1 MRECH
6 ARILSVAAGLL
17 MVVSLHAQERAI
29 PAAVQPF
36 VSVNAAVV
44 ALMHVQLVEGTGLPA
59 RADQTV
65 ILRGSTIESI
75 GPFAATAVPPGARVL
90 DLSGHTVMPGQVGLH
105 EHTYFAS
112 IDGPSGRPTRI
123 AQMNVSAPLLY
134 LAYGVTTAMTA
145 GSALPYHEL
154 NLQRAVD
161 AGDTPGPRFHVAGPY
176 LNGPSTA
183 PWTSRNAVT
192 AMFQSVTTAEEVQR
206 VIDYWASEGATW
218 VKFMGTIARDTLR
231 AGVEAARARGM
242 RVTGHLCSV
251 TFTEAAALGIDL
263 LQHGFITDSEHVPG
277 KQLDLCPPGNQ
288 RVQADVDVS
297 SAAVQ
302 ESIRAIVAA
311 GAAVTSTLSPYE
323 TFMPNRVGLD
333 SRTLETLAPDTRK
346 EVEAIRAGLADSA
359 WALPP
364 RLLQKMMQWERAFV
378 AAGGLLGAGS
388 DPWGTG
394 LVPGVGN
401 MRNFELLVEAGFTP
415 EQAIQIMTLN
425 GARILGIDHR
435 VGSIA
440 PGKTADV
447 VVIQGD
453 PVRRPSDI
461 YNVVTV
467 FRDGVGYDSTRLR
480 QAAALRVGA
489 N

>member
-1 MRECH
+1 M
-6 ARILSVAAGLL
+6 
-17 MVVSLHAQERAI
+17 
-29 PAAVQPF
+29 PAAVEPF

-44 ALMHVQLVEGTGLPA
+44 ALTHVQLIEGTGLPA

-65 ILRGSTIESI
+65 ILRGTAIQAVGPSATI
-75 GPFAATAVPPGARVL
+75 AAPPGARVL

-112 IDGPSGRPTRI
+112 VDGRSGRPTRI
-123 AQMNVSAPLLY
+123 AHMNVSAPLLY

-161 AGDTPGPRFHVAGPY
+161 AGNTPGPRFLIAGPY
-176 LNGPSTA
+176 LTGPSTA
-183 PWTSRNAVT
+183 PWTARNAVT
-192 AMFQSVTTAEEVQR
+192 AMFQTVTTAEEVQR
-206 VIDYWASEGATW
+206 VIGYWASEGATW
-218 VKFMGTIARDTLR
+218 VKFMGGISRDMLR
-231 AGVEAARARGM
+231 AGVETAHARRM

-251 TFTEAAALGIDL
+251 TFTEAAGLGIDL
-263 LQHGFITDSEHVPG
+263 LQHGFITNSEYVRG
-277 KQLDLCPPGNQ
+277 KQPDVCPPGNQ
-288 RVQADVDVS
+288 RAQADVDVS
-297 SAAVQ
+297 SAVVQ
-302 ESIRAIVAA
+302 ESIRTIVAA
-311 GAAVTSTLSPYE
+311 GTAVASTLSPYE
-323 TFMPNRVGLD
+323 TFMPNRVALD
-333 SRTLETLAPDTRK
+333 TRTLETLAPDTRK

-364 RLLQKMMQWERAFV
+364 MLLQKMMQWERAFV

-401 MRNFELLVEAGFTP
+401 MRNFELLVEAGFTA
-415 EQAIQIMTLN
+415 EQAVQIMTFN
-425 GARILGIDHR
+425 GARILGIDQR
-435 VGSIA
+435 VGSVA
-440 PGKTADV
+440 PGKAADL

-453 PVRRPSDI
+453 PVRRPSEI

-467 FRDGVGYDSTRLR
+467 FRDGVGYDSARLR
-480 QAAALRVGA
+480 QAASQRVGA
-489 N
+489 E